1 MAFRVTFS
9 GASRRD
15 IADIVTY
22 IADDNP
28 KAALRFHDEM
38 LKRCEALSATP
49 DMGVQVHS
57 HVRRLVFGSY
67 LIFYRV
73 MPDRIQIVRI
83 LHGAQRIPAN
93 LGG

>member
-9 GASRRD
+9 GASRKD
-15 IADIVTY
+15 LADIVVH
-22 IADDNP
+22 IATHSPN
-28 KAALRFHDEM
+28 AALHFHDEL

-49 DMGVQVHS
+49 DMGVQVYTR
-57 HVRRLVFGSY
+57 VRRLVFGSY

-73 MPDRIQIVRI
+73 MPDRVQIVRI
-83 LHGAQRIPAN
+83 LHGARQIPPN